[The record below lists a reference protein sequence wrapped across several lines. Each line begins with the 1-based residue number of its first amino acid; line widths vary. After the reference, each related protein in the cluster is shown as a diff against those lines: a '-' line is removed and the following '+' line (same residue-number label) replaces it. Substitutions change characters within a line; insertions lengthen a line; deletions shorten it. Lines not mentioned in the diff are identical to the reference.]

1 MHASLCDFLSDIFQ
15 NAVESGADSIQVD
28 IEEKDTTITFLVKD
42 NGKGM
47 DEAVLKRVTD
57 PFYTD
62 GIKHAKRKVGLGI
75 PFLIQA
81 VEAVGGAFSLKSQVG
96 LGTEVQY
103 SFLLD
108 HIDCPPM
115 GNMVSTLLSMIS
127 FPGGYDLVVYR
138 SLSIADQCDEYTLDR
153 SELEELL
160 GSFDASGTLQ
170 LVRTYLQSQE
180 AALDE
185 IRNRGY

>member
-1 MHASLCDFLSDIFQ
+1 MHASLFDFLSDIFQ
-15 NAVESGADSIQVD
+15 NAVEAGADSIQVD
-28 IEEKDTTITFLVKD
+28 IEEKDTSIDFLVKD

-47 DEAVLKRVTD
+47 NETVLKRVTD

-62 GIKHAKRKVGLGI
+62 GIKHAKRKAGLGL

-81 VEAVGGAFSLKSQVG
+81 VEGVGGAFSLKSQEGV
-96 LGTEVQY
+96 GTEVQY
-103 SFLLD
+103 SFVLD

-115 GNMVSTLLSMIS
+115 GNMVSTLLSMVS
-127 FPGGYDLVVYR
+127 FPGGYDLVVHR
-138 SLSIADQCDEYTLDR
+138 SLQSADQWDEYTLER

-160 GSFDASGTLQ
+160 GSFSTSGALQ
-170 LVRTYLQSQE
+170 LLRTYLQSQE